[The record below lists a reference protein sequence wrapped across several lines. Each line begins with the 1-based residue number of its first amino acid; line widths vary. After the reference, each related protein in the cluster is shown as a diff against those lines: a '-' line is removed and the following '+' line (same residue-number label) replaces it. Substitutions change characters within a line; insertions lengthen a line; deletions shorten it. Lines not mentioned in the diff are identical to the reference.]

1 MGAGKSSSRDA
12 APALAGLRILL
23 VEDEAMVAMMLEDM
37 LEGLGCAVVG
47 VAANVSEGLAF
58 ADDDGGP
65 RFDGAVL
72 DVNLGGEKV
81 YPVARRLRERG
92 VPFIFATGFDV
103 TDAGQEF
110 ALVPL
115 LRKPYRV
122 ADLATTLAKAVG
134 DRQ

>member
-1 MGAGKSSSRDA
+1 MGAGKTSSADA
-12 APALAGLRILL
+12 APALRGLRILL

-47 VAANVSEGLAF
+47 VAANVSEGLAL
-58 ADDDGGP
+58 AGDDAL
-65 RFDGAVL
+65 RVDGAVL

-81 YPVARRLRERG
+81 YAVARRLGERG

-103 TDAGQEF
+103 TDAGEEF
-110 ALVPL
+110 ARIPL

-122 ADLATTLAKAVG
+122 ADLAKTLATAVTTRG
-134 DRQ
+134 